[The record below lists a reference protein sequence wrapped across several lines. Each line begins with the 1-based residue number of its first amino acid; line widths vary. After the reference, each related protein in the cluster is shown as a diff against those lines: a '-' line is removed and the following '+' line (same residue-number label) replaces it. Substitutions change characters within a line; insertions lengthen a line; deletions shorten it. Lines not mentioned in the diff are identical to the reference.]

1 MYGAGEQSL
10 VVLAPEVTSLFR
22 DMDPIRWRQLDH
34 NPIALLREFTPER
47 LAVRANEMVLTSRVN
62 YAYRR
67 LQEYTE
73 SNATWA
79 ATNAGCLG
87 AFPVAYFS
95 AEFGIHESLPIY
107 SGGLGVLS
115 GDHVKE
121 CEWIRRSTCGHRF
134 VLLARVFQTTVGR
147 RRLPKGRIP
156 RDPS

>member
-87 AFPVAYFS
+87 AS
-95 AEFGIHESLPIY
+95 RLPI
-107 SGGLGVLS
+107 SLLSSAFTNRCRFTPVVL
-115 GDHVKE
+115 VYCRE
-121 CEWIRRSTCGHRF
+121 TM
-134 VLLARVFQTTVGR
+134 
-147 RRLPKGRIP
+147 
-156 RDPS
+156 